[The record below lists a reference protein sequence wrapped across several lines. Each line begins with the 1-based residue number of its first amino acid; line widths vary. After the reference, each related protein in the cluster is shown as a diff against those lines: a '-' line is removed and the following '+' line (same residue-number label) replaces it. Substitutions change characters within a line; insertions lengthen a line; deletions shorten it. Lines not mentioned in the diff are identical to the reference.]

1 MVLIGVPLLSSLVRT
16 ERLIAVGLVVAVLA
30 YIALRAISSPEQALQ
45 FGFNGLSVGAVYALM
60 AMGFTLVYSTVWFFD
75 LYYGSAAALGAYGV
89 FYLRSQETLGGQ
101 YQVNNPVVNI
111 VFALVVAGVVAW
123 TLYTLLRG
131 SSRTRSGSGVFL
143 LAAGLTALGVGS
155 LAWAGLS
162 LDLDFSRLYGLVGA
176 QVFWA
181 VLVCL
186 LAGSLVAWI
195 FHAFL
200 SGGVRS
206 TGTASAFHVA
216 LGLLTL
222 SIGAYTWAV
231 LTFPNALH
239 LSVGP
244 VVALAIGLLALWV
257 LRLIY
262 GNVFSRKWVQFV
274 VPLLALVSGALA
286 LYLGSLLV
294 SSPGSKLYLSWVVSC
309 LLAGS
314 VGLALYRGLYSTMRQ
329 RSRSPLIMLV
339 ASLGILLALSALI
352 SIVFQS
358 APRPLPDPFGSV
370 PWTIWGANIKGFNF
384 FAIGVAIVGFLGLLV
399 VIKWTSFGR
408 AIRAIGDDEEVSK
421 VVGINTTVIIA
432 AVFFIGAVYAAMA
445 GILSGHD
452 TAIQPRMGLLLLLK
466 GWIASVMGGI
476 GNLYG
481 ALLGGFVLGVVEQF
495 AIWDLAGEWKD
506 VIAFILLILFLSFW
520 PRGLIPR
527 K

>member
-1 MVLIGVPLLSSLVRT
+1 M
-16 ERLIAVGLVVAVLA
+16 IAVGLVVAVLA
-30 YIALRAISSPEQALQ
+30 YIGWRAVTSPEQALQ

-111 VFALVVAGVVAW
+111 VFALVVAGVAAW
-123 TLYTLLRG
+123 TLYTLLHG
-131 SSRTRSGSGVFL
+131 SSRTRGGSGTFLVVAGL
-143 LAAGLTALGVGS
+143 LALAIAA
-155 LAWAGLS
+155 LAWAGLNYE
-162 LDLDFSRLYGLVGA
+162 LDFAPLYGLVGA
-176 QVFWA
+176 QIFWS

-186 LAGSLVAWI
+186 LAGSLLAWALHILRSGAVNSTDGAATFRVA
-195 FHAFL
+195 
-200 SGGVRS
+200 V
-206 TGTASAFHVA
+206 V
-216 LGLLTL
+216 LLAVG
-222 SIGAYTWAV
+222 IGAYTWAV
-231 LTFPNALH
+231 LTFPKALH
-239 LSVGP
+239 LTFGP
-244 VVALAIGLLALWV
+244 VLALAAGLLALWV

-262 GNVFSRKWVQFV
+262 ESIAGRRWVQFV
-274 VPLLALVSGALA
+274 VPLLALLSGILA

-294 SSPGSKLYLSWVVSC
+294 NAPGSKLYLSWAVSC

-314 VGLALYRGLYSTMRQ
+314 VGLALYRGLYTYMRQ

-339 ASLGILLALSALI
+339 ASLGILLALSAFI

-384 FAIGVAIVGFLGLLV
+384 FAIGVAVFGFLGLLAV
-399 VIKWTSFGR
+399 LKWTSFGR

-432 AVFFIGAVYAAMA
+432 AVFFVGAVYAAMA

-506 VIAFILLILFLSFW
+506 VIAFLLLILFLSFW